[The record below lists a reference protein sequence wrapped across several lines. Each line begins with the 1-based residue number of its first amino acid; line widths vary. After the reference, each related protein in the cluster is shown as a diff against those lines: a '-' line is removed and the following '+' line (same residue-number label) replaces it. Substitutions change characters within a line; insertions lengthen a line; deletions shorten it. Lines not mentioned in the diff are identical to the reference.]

1 MKNCLSIE
9 QIEFVCES
17 LKNWF
22 DICQKNGKQ
31 ISSSTIENSSLLR
44 RILSGK
50 NPHPEAP
57 PYRFGFP
64 DWELLE
70 NEEIQI
76 QDLYENNDLITIDK
90 HDGYIWFDKSKK
102 LISYP
107 RLNLT
112 FEYIEK
118 EIIPD
123 QSCIVEGS
131 DPTEYK
137 YIAKFLKRILNNS

>member
-1 MKNCLSIE
+1 MKSCLSAE

-17 LKNWF
+17 LKGWF
-22 DICQKNGKQ
+22 DICQKNGKT

-44 RILSGK
+44 RMLSGK
-50 NPHPEAP
+50 KPHPEVP

-64 DWELLE
+64 AWELIE
-70 NEEIQI
+70 NDEIQI
-76 QDLYENNDLITIDK
+76 QELYEDDGLITIDK
-90 HDGYIWFDKSKK
+90 HDGYVWADKNNKI
-102 LISYP
+102 ISYP
-107 RLNLT
+107 RLNLK

-123 QSCIVEGS
+123 QSCIVEGA

-137 YIAKFLKRILNNS
+137 YIAKFLKRIVNNS

>member
-90 HDGYIWFDKSKK
+90 HD
-102 LISYP
+102 L
-107 RLNLT
+107 
-112 FEYIEK
+112 
-118 EIIPD
+118 
-123 QSCIVEGS
+123 V
-131 DPTEYK
+131 
-137 YIAKFLKRILNNS
+137 

>member
-1 MKNCLSIE
+1 M
-9 QIEFVCES
+9 
-17 LKNWF
+17 
-22 DICQKNGKQ
+22 
-31 ISSSTIENSSLLR
+31 
-44 RILSGK
+44 
-50 NPHPEAP
+50 
-57 PYRFGFP
+57 
-64 DWELLE
+64 
-70 NEEIQI
+70 
-76 QDLYENNDLITIDK
+76 
-90 HDGYIWFDKSKK
+90 IWFDKSKK